1 MMSVTEGILL
11 GILLGLILEVMNR
24 VNAVLNITETI
35 KAELDYIRDRE
46 DR

>member
-1 MMSVTEGILL
+1 MSVTEGILF
-11 GILLGLILEVMNR
+11 GLLLVLVLEVMNR